1 MLELLQ
7 IYIGCN
13 RFKSKLLCSCLILSK
28 WNIYLCLYNVEKLVH
43 GSPTSNLLQIFELKT
58 MSTALERAFLFLSS
72 SQYHLQNQNIKEI
85 ETKVFKV
92 FTVCTPGEN
101 RHSATTEIASQRVL
115 LGLCYPHSTDENIVC
130 FFFFSPG
137 LASVA
142 HLMLLDPAMFS
153 GRDKER
159 WLNILLEKKNLLL
172 SSVSVLHA
180 SLKWPLIEIMWRKI
194 KPQPFCSKKGRIF
207 RVNHFPSKS

>member
-7 IYIGCN
+7 IYTGCN
-13 RFKSKLLCSCLILSK
+13 RFKYKLLCSCLILSK
-28 WNIYLCLYNVEKLVH
+28 MKYLSMPYKYVEKLAH
-43 GSPTSNLLQIFELKT
+43 GSPTSNLLQIFPLKRMRT
-58 MSTALERAFLFLSS
+58 TLKKAFFFLSS

-92 FTVCTPGEN
+92 FTVCAPGEN

-115 LGLCYPHSTDENIVC
+115 LGLCYPHSTDEQKIQFVSG
-130 FFFFSPG
+130 FFPPG

-153 GRDKER
+153 GRDKEH
-159 WLNILLEKKNLLL
+159 WLNILLGKKTYSCLL
-172 SSVSVLHA
+172 
-180 SLKWPLIEIMWRKI
+180 
-194 KPQPFCSKKGRIF
+194 
-207 RVNHFPSKS
+207 